1 MGNKYANTSLDVVS
15 TSGGSNRVTIP
26 ATPFQIRGGTGTGGA
41 TSVPCKEV
49 WLSCP
54 SGSSNI
60 KVTIGVACE
69 ATTGIKVPEQVL
81 ANEGAMYLRIPIN
94 DLNKLYFIGE
104 AGDDVVDI
112 LYRQ

>member
-1 MGNKYANTSLDVVS
+1 MSKYANTSLNIVS
-15 TSGGSNRVTIP
+15 TGGGSNRVTIP

-60 KVTIGVACE
+60 RVTIGAACT

-81 ANEGAMYLRIPIN
+81 ANENAMYLRIPID
-94 DLNKLYFIGE
+94 DLNKLYFIG
-104 AGDDVVDI
+104 DTQNDVVDI
-112 LYRQ
+112 LYRE